1 MRINILSAAT
11 FLLVASGIS
20 WAQSAAMP
28 YTSQVA
34 DAAVLAELQK
44 IARSVQSLT
53 EGIKAISERPEPTG
67 GSAKGGSLSEKQQK
81 LVLSM
86 DMLVKSEERVA
97 NFQRLQIDLVEKLN
111 ENRGKLAQVDI
122 DLRPQAIDR
131 SLAFEGTTQTDELR
145 DNKRAKLRVERTT
158 LLTLISQIQSTLND
172 TQESLSD
179 ALAQTFRL
187 RRAVLPQLDREL
199 IDQ

>member
-1 MRINILSAAT
+1 MRNT
-11 FLLVASGIS
+11 FLLAASFLFVSTGS
-20 WAQSAAMP
+20 LWAQSPTMP
-28 YTSQVA
+28 YTNQVA

-44 IARSVQSLT
+44 ISRSVQSLT
-53 EGIKAISERPEPTG
+53 DGIKTISEKTEPAG
-67 GSAKGGSLSEKQQK
+67 GPTKASGLTEKQQK
-81 LVLSM
+81 LVFSM

-158 LLTLISQIQSTLND
+158 LLTLINQIQSTLND
-172 TQESLSD
+172 AQESLTD
-179 ALAQTFRL
+179 ALAQTYRL
-187 RRAVLPQLDREL
+187 RRAVLPQIEREL